1 MLGHVPFGDIL
12 FAAVTA
18 DKRPKPHVLPQVDIV
33 IGTSV
38 ILLVTSFIGA
48 MELIYILVC
57 FFMISQN
64 PMLSE
69 F

>member
-12 FAAVTA
+12 FAAETA
-18 DKRPKPHVLPQVDIV
+18 NKRPKPLVLAQVDIV

-38 ILLVTSFIGA
+38 ILLVASFIGA

-57 FFMISQN
+57 FFHD
-64 PMLSE
+64 LSKSNAV
-69 F
+69 